1 LIDDYPLPQNSVEGY
16 AHALIAH
23 PPVEMPAFLFL
34 DRLKMWLRRQHHLWW
49 TLFRRLFR
57 KLLNLLNLKYIKLKI
72 TKAYTIIIILIIV
85 IAVIIIIYYW
95 KTWHEVIPRYI
106 ILCKICFNFIR
117 YDSLTFESGV
127 SIGRAG
133 IAMRS
138 TRGIARGILCSFI
151 SMFIG
156 TLFVR
161 SAILRTSE
169 IRFFFFYF
177 LLFSYHY
184 APLL

>member
-1 LIDDYPLPQNSVEGY
+1 
-16 AHALIAH
+16 
-23 PPVEMPAFLFL
+23 MPAFLFL

-49 TLFRRLFR
+49 RLFRRFFR
-57 KLLNLLNLKYIKLKI
+57 KLLNLFNLKYIKLKI
-72 TKAYTIIIILIIV
+72 THYILLILIILIIV

-95 KTWHEVIPRYI
+95 KTWHKIILRYI

-133 IAMRS
+133 IATRS

-151 SMFIG
+151 STFIG

-161 SAILRTSE
+161 SAILRTGYT
-169 IRFFFFYF
+169 FFFFYF
-177 LLFSYHY
+177 LFFFRILRT
-184 APLL
+184 